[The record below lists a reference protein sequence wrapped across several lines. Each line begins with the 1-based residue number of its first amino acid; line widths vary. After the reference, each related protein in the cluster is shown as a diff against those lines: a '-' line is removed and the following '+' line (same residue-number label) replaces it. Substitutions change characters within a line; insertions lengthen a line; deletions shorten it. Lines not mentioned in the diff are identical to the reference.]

1 MKKVEKLFNPKQVLQ
16 KVRNRLRPEEAYF
29 TFSHWDPKIIDG
41 VTFLPVVL
49 SDPSF
54 HQTQSIRYM
63 RKDSLEY
70 FK

>member
-1 MKKVEKLFNPKQVLQ
+1 MMKKHLTQKQVLQ
-16 KVRNRLRPEEAYF
+16 KVRNRLRPEEMYF
-29 TFSHWDPKIIDG
+29 TYSHWIPKIIDG

-49 SDPSF
+49 TDPSNS
-54 HQTQSIRYM
+54 HHTQPLRYM